1 MDENNVNGFDNM
13 DDEEGTTVLTSPGVS
28 AFGGA
33 QGTPPTNMT
42 TPDQNANQAADQ
54 MNGQY
59 GAQQYGDQANAQYG
73 QQYGDQMNGQYGQ
86 QYDNQMNGQY
96 GQQQY
101 GDQLNGQ
108 YGQQYGDQTNSQYGQ
123 QQYGDQANGQYDQQQ
138 YWNQM
143 NGQYGQQQYGAQ
155 MNDQYGQQQY
165 GGQMNGQYGQQQ
177 YGGQMGNN
185 PFAQPAKKPGFN
197 INDFFKNTKLMIISG
212 ASLAAIIIIIVVIA
226 VAAGGRGAGS
236 IDKIGDKLA
245 KAVRTEN
252 ENTVYKLMNSKM
264 FKAATEDVGETKKEA
279 LDDIQDLLEDD
290 LDDLEDEVGKVKK
303 IEVKDVDKSYSSKSD
318 IKDLKK
324 EFKKEYDVDL
334 DISGYAYARAD
345 ITVEGEDGTADGTLS
360 YSAVKIGSK
369 WYLAG
374 DYNIYLNIDYDR

>member
-59 GAQQYGDQANAQYG
+59 GAQQYGDQMNGQYG
-73 QQYGDQMNGQYGQ
+73 QQYGDQMN
-86 QYDNQMNGQY
+86 NQY

-101 GDQLNGQ
+101 GG
-108 YGQQYGDQTNSQYGQ
+108 
-123 QQYGDQANGQYDQQQ
+123 
-138 YWNQM
+138 QM
-143 NGQYGQQQYGAQ
+143 NG
-155 MNDQYGQQQY
+155 QYGQQQY

-185 PFAQPAKKPGFN
+185 PFGKPAKKFSFGLDEFKN
-197 INDFFKNTKLMIISG
+197 VKSFNDFIKNTKLMIMSG
-212 ASLAAIIIIIVVIA
+212 AALALIIILIVVII
-226 VAAGGRGAGS
+226 VAASGGRGAGS
-236 IDKIGDKLA
+236 VDQVGEKIA
-245 KAVRTEN
+245 KAVQTEN
-252 ENTVYKLMNSKM
+252 PNSIYKLINGKM
-264 FKAATEDVGETKKEA
+264 AKALIEDVGETKKEA
-279 LDDIQDLLEDD
+279 IEDLKDDMDD
-290 LDDLEDEVGKVKK
+290 EIDDLEDEVGKVKK
-303 IEVKDVDKSYSSKSD
+303 IEVKDVDKNYASKSD

-324 EFKKEYDVDL
+324 EFKKELDVDL
-334 DISGYAYARAD
+334 DISGCAYARAD

-360 YSAVKIGSK
+360 YTVLKIGSK
-369 WYLAG
+369 WYITD
-374 DYNIYLNIDYDR
+374 DYSISLNIDYDR